1 MFKVVKK
8 KKFSVM
14 CLNDIMYDEMLDFSI
29 VYNKL
34 NYVLYFID
42 MSVE

>member
-1 MFKVVKK
+1 
-8 KKFSVM
+8 M
-14 CLNDIMYDEMLDFSI
+14 CLNDIMYDEMLNFSI

>member
-1 MFKVVKK
+1 
-8 KKFSVM
+8 M
-14 CLNDIMYDEMLDFSI
+14 CLNDTMYDEMSDFSI

-34 NYVLYFID
+34 NHVLYFID